1 LLLTLLRHAAL
12 AFALILVSSMPTQAQ
27 CPATMARVL
36 VERFI
41 SADCETCWSAGSSP
55 AGTPLVLD
63 WIVPSA
69 RGDDAP
75 LAAAAIAEAAARVG
89 ALPPDGSMQRSQ
101 SMPPLRGLRISVED
115 GPGWNGYIG
124 AQLRITQTRAALPA
138 GAVGYLALV
147 ENIPAGSEGS
157 PIARRLVRALAGP
170 LPLVDKSTT
179 HLRALRIPAGAEA
192 LRLASIGWVE
202 SPPGRVVALAQA
214 APAKCS
220 ASRKRGA

>member
-1 LLLTLLRHAAL
+1 
-12 AFALILVSSMPTQAQ
+12 
-27 CPATMARVL
+27 MARVL

-41 SADCETCWSAGSSP
+41 SADCEACWSQGTSP
-55 AGTPLVLD
+55 AGTPFVLD

-75 LAAAAIAEAAARVG
+75 LAAAAIAEATAHAG
-89 ALPPDGSMQRSQ
+89 ELPSDGTLQISRP
-101 SMPPLRGLRISVED
+101 MPPLRGLRIGVQD
-115 GPGWNGYIG
+115 GPAWNGYIG
-124 AQLRITQTRAALPA
+124 VQLRVDQTLLALPA

-157 PIARRLVRALAGP
+157 TIARRLVRALAGP

-179 HLRALRIPAGAEA
+179 HLRALRIPAGAQAE
-192 LRLASIGWVE
+192 RLASIGWVE
-202 SPPGRVVALAQA
+202 SPPGRVVALAQT

-220 ASRKRGA
+220 ATRKRGA

>member
-1 LLLTLLRHAAL
+1 
-12 AFALILVSSMPTQAQ
+12 
-27 CPATMARVL
+27 MARVL

-41 SADCETCWSAGSSP
+41 SADCEACWGAGTAP
-55 AGTPLVLD
+55 AGTPFVLD
-63 WIVPSA
+63 WIVPST

-75 LAAAAIAEAAARVG
+75 LAAAAIAEATARAGDV
-89 ALPPDGSMQRSQ
+89 APDGTLQRSLLL
-101 SMPPLRGLRISVED
+101 PPLRGMRISVQD

-124 AQLRITQTRAALPA
+124 AQLRVEQTGAALPA
-138 GAVGYLALV
+138 GTVGYLALV

-170 LPLVDKSTT
+170 LPLVGESTT

-192 LRLASIGWVE
+192 LRLTSIGWVE
-202 SPPGRVVALAQA
+202 SPPGRIVALAQT

-220 ASRKRGA
+220 ASRKQGA